1 MTENVSINT
10 QKRLYLTEAQLK
22 SELSH
27 CLHCKGKPC
36 MKACPSNCSPAD
48 FIALANAGDEESL
61 AKSAQNILKSNPL
74 GEMCGLT
81 CPADKFCMK
90 VCLRQNL
97 DNPVKIPAV
106 QAAILKKARDLNL
119 LKAPAPVD
127 SNGKS
132 IAVVGAGPAGMAAS
146 AVLARKGYSVTIL
159 EASEEIGGAAKLIPD
174 ERLPLA
180 VIKKDW
186 EFIKSF
192 GDIRLLKNVYVAN
205 PADLLKDGYDGVI
218 YAVGTQKPTVMGIEG
233 ENLAIPFKAYL
244 SSPAEYKTDGNVAVL
259 GGGAV
264 AADCAVTAKHLGAL
278 NVEMFVR
285 RRIADML
292 LTAEDRQRLLDNYID
307 ITGMTRVKK
316 IVRTNKTFTLYTCKT
331 RFNGKKLEDIPDTTV
346 PRPDFTCVVMAVGSV
361 ADPKRQMERV
371 IYAGDCDHGN
381 STVVEAVA
389 SGKNAAHQMHTV
401 LTGEIEDVF
410 CPVDSHVSYKAK
422 SCTVAE
428 GIEPL
433 PASDG

>member
-1 MTENVSINT
+1 MNETSAG
-10 QKRLYLTEAQLK
+10 KKLYLTDAQLK

-27 CLHCKGKPC
+27 CLQCKGKPC

-48 FIALANAGDEESL
+48 FIALAKNGTVQDIKKAAL
-61 AKSAQNILKSNPL
+61 NILKSNPL

-81 CPADKFCMK
+81 CPADRFCMK

-106 QAAILKKARDLNL
+106 QATILKKAREIR
-119 LKAPAPVD
+119 PHEYPPSVEP
-127 SNGKS
+127 NGKN
-132 IAVVGAGPAGMAAS
+132 IAVVGAGPAGMAAV
-146 AVLARKGYSVTIL
+146 AVLARKGYSVTVL
-159 EASEEIGGAAKLIPD
+159 EASGEIGGAAKLIPD
-174 ERLPLA
+174 ERLPLE

-192 GDIRLLKNVYVAN
+192 GDIRLLKNTYVAN

-233 ENLAIPFKAYL
+233 ENFAIPFKAYL
-244 SSPAEYKTDGNVAVL
+244 SSPDDYATKGNVAVL

-264 AADCAVTAKHLGAL
+264 AADCAVTAAHLGAQ

-285 RRIADML
+285 RRIADMT
-292 LTAEDRQRLLDNYID
+292 LTGEDRQRLLDNYID

-316 IVRTNKTFTLYTCKT
+316 IIRTGNTFTLYTCKT

-346 PRPDFTCVVMAVGSV
+346 PRPDFTYVVMAVGAH
-361 ADPKRQMERV
+361 ADPKMQTERV
-371 IYAGDCDHGN
+371 LYAGDCDHGG

-389 SGKNAAHQMHTV
+389 SGKNAAERLHTT
-401 LTGEIEDVF
+401 LTGEMQEIF
-410 CPVDSHVSYKAK
+410 CPVTKGVEYKAK
-422 SCTVAE
+422 SCSVAL
-428 GIEPL
+428 GIDIEE
-433 PASDG
+433 SFDI